1 MLGVVCFC
9 IIIVGIVGTVQADDR
24 LYREDWAKSANKIS
38 NWILQGQLVAAK
50 EELAKLAA
58 QFSEADFSN
67 KNMDVEGIRTLS
79 ETILELEQELNRL
92 IPNRAKLQGAATK
105 LTLAFDAAAH
115 SYQPLWK
122 QYYHSI
128 NQPLLKAKQ
137 AIQEDNHVA
146 YQQQIRL
153 LIGNYELIRP
163 ALVVGR
169 SDQTVQKL
177 DSLFAA
183 LKKAE
188 SPKVVQSVFNEL
200 EKILQPLFFGSD
212 KDVMAAIAPF
222 GSLPFYWMMFWI
234 SSFILTVLTYVAW
247 RKYQAEERIVQTSKI

>member
-1 MLGVVCFC
+1 ML
-9 IIIVGIVGTVQADDR
+9 I
-24 LYREDWAKSANKIS
+24 N
-38 NWILQGQLVAAK
+38 
-50 EELAKLAA
+50 
-58 QFSEADFSN
+58 
-67 KNMDVEGIRTLS
+67 
-79 ETILELEQELNRL
+79 NR
-92 IPNRAKLQGAATK
+92 
-105 LTLAFDAAAH
+105 F
-115 SYQPLWK
+115 
-122 QYYHSI
+122 
-128 NQPLLKAKQ
+128 
-137 AIQEDNHVA
+137 VF
-146 YQQQIRL
+146 